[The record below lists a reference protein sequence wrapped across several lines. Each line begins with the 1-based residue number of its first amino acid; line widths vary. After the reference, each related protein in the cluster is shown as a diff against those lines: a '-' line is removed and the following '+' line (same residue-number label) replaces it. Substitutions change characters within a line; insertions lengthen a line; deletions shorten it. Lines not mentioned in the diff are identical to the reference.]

1 MRYAYAAG
9 LTALIAAATPA
20 LTKET
25 TVHHAKGKFEVTVTP
40 EAQVAAPGSDGVAT
54 GRMGLRKVFAGPL
67 AGVATGTMLTAGSP
81 GQAMTYVAI
90 DQFTGT
96 LDGRV
101 GGFVLAHRGT
111 MSPATAPAL
120 TIEITPDSGTGALAG
135 IRGTLA
141 IEVTGGVHHY
151 DLAYTLPTKD
161 R

>member
-96 LDGRV
+96 LDGRA

-111 MSPATAPAL
+111 MGGGHEPAL
-120 TIEITPDSGTGALAG
+120 SVEITPGSGTGALAG
-135 IRGTLA
+135 IAGTLSIA
-141 IEVTGGVHHY
+141 IVDKVHRY
-151 DLAYTLPTKD
+151 DLAYTLPAGN
-161 R
+161 